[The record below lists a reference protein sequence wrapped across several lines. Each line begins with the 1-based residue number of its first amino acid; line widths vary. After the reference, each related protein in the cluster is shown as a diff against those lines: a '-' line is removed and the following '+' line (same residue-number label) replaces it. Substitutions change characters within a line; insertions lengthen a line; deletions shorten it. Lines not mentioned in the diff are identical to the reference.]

1 MFYNKN
7 EFAKFLVKLYA
18 LVNNLFLFLFLISF
32 ELIKKLYLIFWFQ
45 VFIEKSYLNTLVF
58 TKSYLSIQ
66 RYIISKS
73 IYSKILNKA
82 F

>member
-73 IYSKILNKA
+73 TYSKILNKA